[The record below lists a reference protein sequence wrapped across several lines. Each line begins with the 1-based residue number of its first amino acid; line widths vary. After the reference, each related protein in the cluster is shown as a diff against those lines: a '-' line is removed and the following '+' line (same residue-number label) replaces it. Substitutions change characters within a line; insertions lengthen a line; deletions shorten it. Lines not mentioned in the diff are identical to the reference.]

1 MNVFGA
7 ILAILNV
14 VMILGPVAG
23 VAVIYRDNL
32 QQTVITPQIQDLIT
46 ASGGNAVNGG
56 SMDLFSGQGFA
67 LPQFVSATAD
77 VAARSVTLVVN
88 FTNPF
93 NYDLIVNSI
102 SADVVCVEHNFNLGY
117 AVLVEPTNLPANQTA
132 DFNIACT
139 WTQAA
144 EDHFL
149 TEHTGA
155 SSVAAEIVGLTANV
169 NGITIQSDQ
178 AYPIGDLPIS
188 ANIAPP
194 TFVSA
199 TPDLAGRSVSIVF
212 DFTNPFN
219 TTLNLDSVSADIVCS
234 QHGFTLGH
242 ASLANP
248 VVIPPDATS
257 RFTIIC
263 HWTADAEI
271 HFAAQH
277 AGATSIDVDVTGLTV
292 SENGVTVVAPSSYH
306 VPGVPLTG

>member
-46 ASGGNAVNGG
+46 ASGGNALSGG
-56 SMDLFSGQGFA
+56 SMNLFSGQGFA

-93 NYDLIVNSI
+93 NYDLVVNSI
-102 SADVVCVEHNFNLGY
+102 SADVVCVEHNFNLGHG
-117 AVLVEPTNLPANQTA
+117 VLIEPTNLPANQTT
-132 DFNIACT
+132 DFTMVCT

-144 EDHFL
+144 ENHFL
-149 TEHTGA
+149 TEHTSA
-155 SSVAAEIVGLTANV
+155 SSVAAEILGLTANV

-188 ANIAPP
+188 TNIAPP
-194 TFVSA
+194 NFVSA
-199 TPDLAGRSVSIVF
+199 APDLVGRSVSIVF

-242 ASLANP
+242 ASLASP

-257 RFTIIC
+257 RFTIVC
-263 HWTADAEI
+263 QWTADAET

-277 AGATSIDVDVTGLTV
+277 TGATSIDVDVTGLTV
-292 SENGVTVVAPSSYH
+292 SENGVTVVAPSTYH